1 MPRAASGARWR
12 RRWPPA
18 APRSASPPARP
29 TSSPRS
35 PPSSPATTT
44 CWSATSPTRPSTQAA
59 IDGFVERAGGL
70 ELLVAN
76 AGITHY
82 GPFRDQPLDKALQMS
97 QVNWHGTL
105 HTVHFGLPHLLRAG
119 RGHIV
124 VVSSGA
130 GLRSFPQAAVYG
142 ATKAAQRMFAEALR
156 HELAGTGVSLTTVYP
171 GEIATSLHDHEKDRM
186 PAWYRGGPDAAPP
199 SELADRIVAAVEDDE
214 RSVYYPAAR
223 ARAGARP
230 RRQPQGR
237 RRPAAPPARRQ
248 RRAAPRV
255 AQRQPGR
262 ALARRLGAQRLRPAR
277 RGARARARGTRA
289 RPATAARW
297 RRATK
302 ANVV

>member
-1 MPRAASGARWR
+1 MQVTPGTRVFVTGASRGIGRALAQALAARGAAIGL
-12 RRWPPA
+12 A
-18 APRSASPPARP
+18 ARSTDELAALADELPGDHHVLECDVAD
-29 TSSPRS
+29 
-35 PPSSPATTT
+35 A
-44 CWSATSPTRPSTQAA
+44 ASTQAA

-70 ELLVAN
+70 EIVVAN

-105 HTVHFGLPHLLRAG
+105 HTVHFGLPHLLEAR

-142 ATKAAQRMFAEALR
+142 ATKAAQRMFSEALR

-214 RSVYYPAAR
+214 RSVYYPALVRALGLVHGVN
-223 ARAGARP
+223 ARAGDALL
-230 RRQPQGR
+230 RRLRGDS
-237 RRPAAPPARRQ
+237 
-248 RRAAPRV
+248 AAPR
-255 AQRQPGR
+255 
-262 ALARRLGAQRLRPAR
+262 
-277 RGARARARGTRA
+277 RG
-289 RPATAARW
+289 
-297 RRATK
+297 
-302 ANVV
+302 